1 LRATWSASVL
11 QDEQKFLR
19 NFNFINERCFAIQVE
34 LVCLLTVT
42 YSQLS
47 QFSQKQQSLDK
58 FLVKVARKD
67 SSEPTG
73 DSDSLTAK
81 Q

>member
-1 LRATWSASVL
+1 L
-11 QDEQKFLR
+11 
-19 NFNFINERCFAIQVE
+19 INEQCFAKRVE
-34 LVCLLTVT
+34 LICLL
-42 YSQLS
+42 SAEILKRR
-47 QFSQKQQSLDK
+47 QKQQSLDR

-73 DSDSLTAK
+73 DGDSITAK

>member
-1 LRATWSASVL
+1 VETVKNFVEKRHPNKAVAVRATNILNDNAMSHFREIL
-11 QDEQKFLR
+11 KR
-19 NFNFINERCFAIQVE
+19 R
-34 LVCLLTVT
+34 
-42 YSQLS
+42 
-47 QFSQKQQSLDK
+47 QKQQSLDG

-73 DSDSLTAK
+73 DSGSLIAK

>member
-1 LRATWSASVL
+1 
-11 QDEQKFLR
+11 
-19 NFNFINERCFAIQVE
+19 
-34 LVCLLTVT
+34 
-42 YSQLS
+42 
-47 QFSQKQQSLDK
+47 LDR

-73 DSDSLTAK
+73 DSDSITVCTAK

>member
-1 LRATWSASVL
+1 M
-11 QDEQKFLR
+11 
-19 NFNFINERCFAIQVE
+19 NERCLAIRVE
-34 LVCLLTVT
+34 LVCLLSVT

-47 QFSQKQQSLDK
+47 RKRRQKQQSLDT
-58 FLVKVARKD
+58 FLVKVARKG

-73 DSDSLTAK
+73 DSDSITAK

>member
-1 LRATWSASVL
+1 L
-11 QDEQKFLR
+11 
-19 NFNFINERCFAIQVE
+19 INERCFAIRVE
-34 LVCLLTVT
+34 LVCLLSVT

-47 QFSQKQQSLDK
+47 RFSQKQQSLDR
-58 FLVKVARKD
+58 FLVQVARKD

-73 DSDSLTAK
+73 DRDSLTAK